1 MLHISDITLRLG
13 PRVLFDKASAA
24 LPEGA
29 RIGFVGRN
37 GTGKTTLFKMIADE
51 MQPDLG
57 RALDSQGHEDG
68 PRRAGSAGR
77 ARAGLIDFVLAAD
90 VERARLTMEA
100 ESAVEPNRI
109 AEIQVR
115 LVDID
120 AHSARARA
128 ARILAGLGFDF
139 AAQARPLSSFSGG
152 WRMRVAL
159 AAVLFAEPDLLLL
172 DEPTNYLDLEGTLWL
187 IDYLQRYP
195 ATILVISHDPRH
207 AGCGLR
213 PYPAPQPQ

>member
-1 MLHISDITLRLG
+1 MLHINDITLRLG

-51 MQPDLG
+51 LQPDLG
-57 RALDSQGHEDG
+57 ELSIPKHDEDG
-68 PRRAGSAGR
+68 ARRAGSAGR
-77 ARAGLIDFVLAAD
+77 PRHLIDFVLAAD
-90 VERARLTMEA
+90 VERATCMVEA
-100 ESAVEPNRI
+100 ETATDPHAHRRHPDPPRRHRRPFRAGPRRPHPRRPRLRFRGAGATAV
-109 AEIQVR
+109 A
-115 LVDID
+115 
-120 AHSARARA
+120 
-128 ARILAGLGFDF
+128 
-139 AAQARPLSSFSGG
+139 FSGG

-159 AAVLFAEPDLLLL
+159 AAVLFSQPDLLLL

-195 ATILVISHDPRH
+195 PPSWSSATIATCSTRS
-207 AGCGLR
+207 ATTSCT
-213 PYPAPQPQ
+213 